1 MKLIHQLS
9 LFFIACLSFQ
19 MTSIAQCS
27 FTGLDATYCIDG
39 AASTL
44 VGDPSGGTFTGPGIT
59 GSVFDPLDAGVGI
72 HTITYE
78 IFEVT
83 DGDKF
88 YLKSAMGDP
97 WGVTTNQ
104 ETMDQAFGPG
114 GWTLSSFEAGVVGT
128 IFAPTTSFVFM
139 DGSDG
144 HASELET
151 FLIANLTAIE
161 AWVNAGGRLLLNS
174 APNEGDDINFG
185 FGGVLLNYTNVDLT
199 ITHVLEVTAVDL
211 AFPALVGPLLPT
223 NPVMN
228 GFYYGHA
235 LITGGGCTPIL
246 TETGDLSRVVLA
258 EKCWGSGRVM
268 FGGMTCSFFHSPAP
282 GAGNWRANLYTY
294 LNDNPCGGGD
304 AGCVTTQ
311 EVEVFALPDVELTVD
326 DESIC
331 EGEDI
336 VFTAT
341 GGDIY
346 TFDVGGITSGVPY
359 FPPAPGTFEYTV
371 TGTDAVSGCQ
381 NTAMV
386 EVVVNPTPNVTA
398 TADDMEVC
406 LGDNMTLTGGGAA
419 TYVWDMGVTN
429 GVPFSPGPLGSIT
442 YNVIGTTAEGCVD
455 EASITITVIDCE
467 PVDAGFVM
475 DNNICVGDCITLT
488 DTSIGATIVTY
499 EWDFGAAADPSTSLV
514 QNPTVCFTTVG
525 TFDISLTITSLYGR
539 VSTEIKSITVNA
551 LPTVVA
557 TLDTII
563 DLGGDA
569 NLIANTAVID
579 GIYSW
584 LPDEEIECSN
594 CQVTTASPLDSTTY
608 TVYLTD
614 ENGCKAN
621 SSMVVYVNFIEA
633 VGVPSAFSPNGD
645 GSNDVLFVK
654 GLGLAAVNLVI
665 YNRYGEVVFETF
677 DQNIGWD
684 GTFKN
689 KNENPG
695 VFTWVLYYDYVTGK
709 KGMIKGN
716 TTLIR

>member
-1 MKLIHQLS
+1 
-9 LFFIACLSFQ
+9 
-19 MTSIAQCS
+19 
-27 FTGLDATYCIDG
+27 
-39 AASTL
+39 
-44 VGDPSGGTFTGPGIT
+44 VGDPAGGIFSGTGIAGSTFDPSLAGPG
-59 GSVFDPLDAGVGI
+59 V

-78 IFEVT
+78 LAGGGT
-83 DGDKF
+83 GDK
-88 YLKSAMGDP
+88 YYIKSAGAEP
-97 WGVTTNQ
+97 WWGTSNPDA
-104 ETMDQAFGPG
+104 MNAAFGAD
-114 GWTLSSFEAGVVGT
+114 WTMEAFETAVVAT
-128 IFAPTTSFVFM
+128 VFSPTTGFVFI
-139 DGSDG
+139 DGSDSQ
-144 HASELET
+144 ASELAT
-151 FLIANLTAIE
+151 FLAANLTAIE

-174 APNEGDDINFG
+174 APNEGGNIVFG
-185 FGGVLLNYTNVDLT
+185 FGGVLLNYTAFDYSLT
-199 ITHVLEVTAVDL
+199 HIWDITVLDVAY
-211 AFPALVGPLLPT
+211 PALVGPLVPT
-223 NPVMN
+223 SSAMS
-228 GFYYGHA
+228 GTYYGHA
-235 LITGGGCTPIL
+235 TITGGGCTPIAI
-246 TETGDLSRVVLA
+246 ETGNPSKVVLA

-268 FGGMTCSFFHSPAP
+268 FGGMTTHNFHSPAP
-282 GAGNWRANLYTY
+282 NAGNWRSNLFTY
-294 LNDNPCGGGD
+294 LYNNACGGG
-304 AGCVTTQ
+304 CTVTQ
-311 EVEVFALPDVELTVD
+311 EVEVFADPSIGLTVD
-326 DESIC
+326 DIEIC
-331 EGEDI
+331 EGEDV

-341 GGDIY
+341 GGDTY

-488 DTSIGATIVTY
+488 DTSIGTTIVTY
-499 EWDFGAAADPSTSLV
+499 EWDFGAATDPSTSLV

-689 KNENPG
+689 KDENPG

>member
-1 MKLIHQLS
+1 MNKSTLN
-9 LFFIACLSFQ
+9 LFILTLAIFAVKTISF
-19 MTSIAQCS
+19 AQCS
-27 FTGLDATYCIDG
+27 FTGLDATYCLGDPN
-39 AASTL
+39 STL
-44 VGDPSGGTFTGPGIT
+44 VGDPAGGIFSGTGIAGSTFDPSLAGPG
-59 GSVFDPLDAGVGI
+59 V

-78 IFEVT
+78 LAGGGT
-83 DGDKF
+83 GDK
-88 YLKSAMGDP
+88 YYIKSAGAEP
-97 WGVTTNQ
+97 WWGTSNPDA
-104 ETMDQAFGPG
+104 MNAAFGAD
-114 GWTLSSFEAGVVGT
+114 WTMEAFETAVVAT
-128 IFAPTTSFVFM
+128 VFSPTTGFVFI
-139 DGSDG
+139 DGSDSQ
-144 HASELET
+144 ASELAT
-151 FLIANLTAIE
+151 FLAANLTAIE

-174 APNEGDDINFG
+174 APNEGGNIVFG
-185 FGGVLLNYTNVDLT
+185 FGGVLLNYTAFDYSLT
-199 ITHVLEVTAVDL
+199 HIWDITVLDVAY
-211 AFPALVGPLLPT
+211 PALVGPLVPT
-223 NPVMN
+223 SSAMS
-228 GFYYGHA
+228 GTYYGHA
-235 LITGGGCTPIL
+235 TITGGGCTPIAI
-246 TETGDLSRVVLA
+246 ETGNPSKVVLA

-268 FGGMTCSFFHSPAP
+268 FGGMTTHNFHSPAP
-282 GAGNWRANLYTY
+282 NAGNWRSNLFTY
-294 LNDNPCGGGD
+294 LYNNACGGG
-304 AGCVTTQ
+304 CTVTQ
-311 EVEVFALPDVELTVD
+311 EVEVFADPSIGLTVD
-326 DESIC
+326 DIEIC
-331 EGEDI
+331 EGEDV

-341 GGDIY
+341 GGDTY

-386 EVVVNPTPNVTA
+386 EVVVNLTPNVTA
-398 TADDMEVC
+398 TADDLEVC

-442 YNVIGTTAEGCVD
+442 YTVIGTTAEGCVD

-488 DTSIGATIVTY
+488 DTSIGTTIVTY
-499 EWDFGAAADPSTSLV
+499 EWDFGAATDPSTSLV
-514 QNPTVCFTTVG
+514 QNPTVCFTIVG

-557 TLDTII
+557 KLDTII

-569 NLIANTAVID
+569 NLIATTAVID

-689 KNENPG
+689 KDENPG

>member
-1 MKLIHQLS
+1 
-9 LFFIACLSFQ
+9 
-19 MTSIAQCS
+19 
-27 FTGLDATYCIDG
+27 
-39 AASTL
+39 
-44 VGDPSGGTFTGPGIT
+44 
-59 GSVFDPLDAGVGI
+59 
-72 HTITYE
+72 
-78 IFEVT
+78 
-83 DGDKF
+83 
-88 YLKSAMGDP
+88 
-97 WGVTTNQ
+97 
-104 ETMDQAFGPG
+104 
-114 GWTLSSFEAGVVGT
+114 
-128 IFAPTTSFVFM
+128 
-139 DGSDG
+139 
-144 HASELET
+144 
-151 FLIANLTAIE
+151 
-161 AWVNAGGRLLLNS
+161 
-174 APNEGDDINFG
+174 
-185 FGGVLLNYTNVDLT
+185 
-199 ITHVLEVTAVDL
+199 
-211 AFPALVGPLLPT
+211 
-223 NPVMN
+223 
-228 GFYYGHA
+228 
-235 LITGGGCTPIL
+235 
-246 TETGDLSRVVLA
+246 
-258 EKCWGSGRVM
+258 
-268 FGGMTCSFFHSPAP
+268 
-282 GAGNWRANLYTY
+282 
-294 LNDNPCGGGD
+294 
-304 AGCVTTQ
+304 
-311 EVEVFALPDVELTVD
+311 
-326 DESIC
+326 
-331 EGEDI
+331 
-336 VFTAT
+336 
-341 GGDIY
+341 
-346 TFDVGGITSGVPY
+346 
-359 FPPAPGTFEYTV
+359 
-371 TGTDAVSGCQ
+371 
-381 NTAMV
+381 
-386 EVVVNPTPNVTA
+386 
-398 TADDMEVC
+398 
-406 LGDNMTLTGGGAA
+406 
-419 TYVWDMGVTN
+419 MGVTN

-488 DTSIGATIVTY
+488 DTSIGTTIVTY
-499 EWDFGAAADPSTSLV
+499 EWDFGAATDPSTSLV

>member
-1 MKLIHQLS
+1 MNKSILNLFILALS
-9 LFFIACLSFQ
+9 LFAVQTISF
-19 MTSIAQCS
+19 SQCS
-27 FTGLDATYCIDG
+27 FTGLDATYCEGDPH
-39 AASTL
+39 ATL
-44 VGDPSGGTFTGPGIT
+44 VGDPAGGIFSGPGIA
-59 GSVFDPLDAGVGI
+59 GSTFDPSLAGPGV

-78 IFEVT
+78 LAGGGT
-83 DGDKF
+83 GDK
-88 YLKSAMGDP
+88 YYIKSAGAEP
-97 WGVTTNQ
+97 WWGTSNPDA
-104 ETMDQAFGPG
+104 MNAAFGPG
-114 GWTLSSFEAGVVGT
+114 WTMEAFETAVVAT
-128 IFAPTTSFVFM
+128 VFSPTTGFVFI
-139 DGSDG
+139 DGSDSQ
-144 HASELET
+144 AEELEA
-151 FLIANLTAIE
+151 FLTANLPAIE

-174 APNEGDDINFG
+174 APNEGDNINFG
-185 FGGVLLNYTNVDLT
+185 FGGVLLNYTNVDYS
-199 ITHVLEVTAVDL
+199 ITHIWDITVLDVAY
-211 AFPALVGPLLPT
+211 PALVGPLVPT
-223 NPVMN
+223 SSVMS
-228 GFYYGHA
+228 GTYYGHSI
-235 LITGGGCTPIL
+235 ITGGGCTPIAI
-246 TETGDLSRVVLA
+246 ETGNPSKVVLA

-268 FGGMTCSFFHSPAP
+268 FGGMTTHNFHSPAP
-282 GAGNWRANLYTY
+282 NAGNWRSNLFTY
-294 LNDNPCGGGD
+294 LYNNACGGG
-304 AGCVTTQ
+304 CTVTQ
-311 EVEVFALPDVELTVD
+311 EVEVFADPIIGLTVD
-326 DESIC
+326 DDEIC
-331 EGEDI
+331 EGEDVI
-336 VFTAT
+336 FTAT
-341 GGDIY
+341 GGDTY
-346 TFDVGGITSGVPY
+346 TFDVPGITSGVPY

-371 TGTDAVSGCQ
+371 TGTETISGCQ

-398 TADDMEVC
+398 TSDDMEVC

-419 TYVWDMGVTN
+419 TYVWDHGVTN

-442 YNVIGTTAEGCVD
+442 YNVIGTSAEGCVD

-488 DTSIGATIVTY
+488 DTSIGTTIVTY

-557 TLDTII
+557 SLDTII

-569 NLIANTAVID
+569 NLIATTAVID

-584 LPDEEIECSN
+584 LPDEEIECAN
-594 CQVTTASPLDSTTY
+594 CQITTASPLDSTTY

-633 VGVPSAFSPNGD
+633 VGVPTAFSPNGD

-665 YNRYGEVVFETF
+665 YNRYGEVVFETS

-695 VFTWVLYYDYVTGK
+695 VFTWVLHYDYVTGK
-709 KGMIKGN
+709 KGMKKGN
-716 TTLIR
+716 TSLIR

>member
-1 MKLIHQLS
+1 MNKSILNLFVLALS
-9 LFFIACLSFQ
+9 LFAVQSISF
-19 MTSIAQCS
+19 AQCS
-27 FTGLDATYCIDG
+27 FTGLDATYCEGDPH
-39 AASTL
+39 STL
-44 VGDPSGGTFTGPGIT
+44 VGDPAGGIFSGPGIA
-59 GSVFDPLDAGVGI
+59 GSTFDPGLAGPGV

-78 IFEVT
+78 LAGGGT
-83 DGDKF
+83 GDKY
-88 YLKSAMGDP
+88 YLKAAGAEPWWSSSNPDAM
-97 WGVTTNQ
+97 NA
-104 ETMDQAFGPG
+104 AFGAD
-114 GWTLSSFEAGVVGT
+114 WTLEAFETAVVAT
-128 IFAPTTSFVFM
+128 VFSPTTGFVFL
-139 DGSDG
+139 DGSDS
-144 HASELET
+144 HASELAT
-151 FLIANLTAIE
+151 FLAANLTAIE
-161 AWVNAGGRLLLNS
+161 AWVTAGGRLLLNS
-174 APNEGDDINFG
+174 APNEGGNINFG
-185 FGGVLLNYTNVDLT
+185 FGGVLLNYT
-199 ITHVLEVTAVDL
+199 AVDYTLTHIWDITVLDL
-211 AFPALVGPLLPT
+211 AYPPLTGPLVPT
-223 NPVMN
+223 TSTMS
-228 GFYYGHA
+228 GTYYGHA
-235 LITGGGCTPIL
+235 TITGGGCTPIAI
-246 TETGDLSRVVLA
+246 ETGNPSKVILA
-258 EKCWGSGRVM
+258 EKCWGSGRVL
-268 FGGMTCSFFHSPAP
+268 FGGMTTNNFHSPATE
-282 GAGNWRANLYTY
+282 AANWRSNLFTY
-294 LNDNPCGGGD
+294 LYNNACGGG
-304 AGCVTTQ
+304 CTVTQ
-311 EVEVFALPDVELTVD
+311 EVEVFADPIIGLTVD
-326 DESIC
+326 DDEIC
-331 EGEDI
+331 EGEDVI
-336 VFTAT
+336 FTAT
-341 GGDIY
+341 GGDTY
-346 TFDVGGITSGVPY
+346 TFDVPGITSGVPY
-359 FPPAPGTFEYTV
+359 FPPTPGTFEYTV
-371 TGTDAVSGCQ
+371 TGTDAASGCQ

-429 GVPFSPGPLGSIT
+429 GVPFSPGPLGTIT
-442 YNVIGTTAEGCVD
+442 YNVIGTSAAGCVD

-488 DTSIGATIVTY
+488 DTSIGTTIVTY

-569 NLIANTAVID
+569 NLIATTAVID

-621 SSMVVYVNFIEA
+621 SSMIVYVNFIEA

-695 VFTWVLYYDYVTGK
+695 VFTWVLHYDYVTGK

-716 TTLIR
+716 TTLVR

>member
-9 LFFIACLSFQ
+9 LFCIACLSFQ

-27 FTGLDATYCIDG
+27 FTGLDATYCIDD

-59 GSVFDPLDAGVGI
+59 GSVFDPADAGVGV

-88 YLKSAMGDP
+88 YLKSAIGDP
-97 WGVTTNQ
+97 WGVNTNQ
-104 ETMDQAFGPG
+104 TTMDQAFGPG

-144 HASELET
+144 HALELET
-151 FLIANLTAIE
+151 FLIANLPAIE
-161 AWVNAGGRLLLNS
+161 AWVNAGGRLLLNA
-174 APNEGDDINFG
+174 APNEGDDIDFG

-211 AFPALVGPLLPT
+211 AFPALVGPLVPT

-246 TETGDLSRVVLA
+246 TETGDLTRVVLA

-282 GAGNWRANLYTY
+282 DAGNWRANLYTY

-331 EGEDI
+331 EGEDVI
-336 VFTAT
+336 FTASGADT
-341 GGDIY
+341 Y

-429 GVPFSPGPLGSIT
+429 GVPFSPGPLGTIT
-442 YNVIGTTAEGCVD
+442 YTVIGTSAAGCVD

-488 DTSIGATIVTY
+488 DTSIGTTIVTY

-557 TLDTII
+557 SLDTII

-569 NLIANTAVID
+569 NLIATTAVID

-689 KNENPG
+689 KDENPG

>member
-1 MKLIHQLS
+1 MNKSTLNLFILALS
-9 LFFIACLSFQ
+9 IFAVNTVNF
-19 MTSIAQCS
+19 AQCS
-27 FTGLDATYCIDG
+27 FTGLDATYCEGDPH
-39 AASTL
+39 STL
-44 VGDPSGGTFTGPGIT
+44 VGDPAGGIFSGPGIA
-59 GSVFDPLDAGVGI
+59 GSTFDPSLAGPGV
-72 HTITYE
+72 HTISYE
-78 IFEVT
+78 LAGGGT
-83 DGDKF
+83 GDKY
-88 YLKSAMGDP
+88 YLKAAGAEPWWSSSNPDAM
-97 WGVTTNQ
+97 NA
-104 ETMDQAFGPG
+104 AFGAD
-114 GWTLSSFEAGVVGT
+114 WTLEAFETAVVAT
-128 IFAPTTSFVFM
+128 VFSPTTGFVFL
-139 DGSDG
+139 DGSDS

-151 FLIANLTAIE
+151 FLTANLPAIE

-174 APNEGDDINFG
+174 APNEGDNINFG
-185 FGGVLLNYTNVDLT
+185 FGGVLLNYT
-199 ITHVLEVTAVDL
+199 AVDYSLTHIWDITVLDL
-211 AFPALVGPLLPT
+211 AYPPLAGPLVPT
-223 NPVMN
+223 TSVMS
-228 GFYYGHA
+228 GTYYGHA
-235 LITGGGCTPIL
+235 TITGGGCTPIAI
-246 TETGDLSRVVLA
+246 ETGNPSKVILA
-258 EKCWGSGRVM
+258 EKCWGSGRVL
-268 FGGMTCSFFHSPAP
+268 FGGMTTNNFHSPSTEA
-282 GAGNWRANLYTY
+282 ANWRSNLFTY
-294 LNDNPCGGGD
+294 LYNNACGGG
-304 AGCVTTQ
+304 CTVTQ
-311 EVEVFALPDVELTVD
+311 EVEVFADPIIGLTVD
-326 DESIC
+326 DDEIC
-331 EGEDI
+331 EGEDVI
-336 VFTAT
+336 FTAT
-341 GGDIY
+341 GGDTY
-346 TFDVGGITSGVPY
+346 TFDVPGITSGVPY

-429 GVPFSPGPLGSIT
+429 GVPFSPGPLGTIT
-442 YNVIGTTAEGCVD
+442 YTVIGTSAAGCVD

-488 DTSIGATIVTY
+488 DTSIGTTIVTY

-557 TLDTII
+557 SLDTII

-569 NLIANTAVID
+569 NLIATTAVID

-665 YNRYGEVVFETF
+665 YNRYGEVVFETS

-695 VFTWVLYYDYVTGK
+695 VFTWVLHYDYVTGK
-709 KGMIKGN
+709 KGMTKGN